1 MSSLSLIFFSIHL
14 LFRQVVDF
22 MQRYLENNAKLQMQL
37 HLSLDGRERERESG
51 AVNEINEI
59 NK

>member
-37 HLSLDGRERERESG
+37 HLSLDGREIERE
-51 AVNEINEI
+51 NPRL
-59 NK
+59 